1 MFRELRKVYSMA
13 CGECTSLEKP
23 QGLSIVRFTLT
34 QTSLRSATL
43 LMGEGPWVRAA
54 FGSFLLTCNSQIGRI
69 GTG

>member
-13 CGECTSLEKP
+13 CGKCTPLEKTE
-23 QGLSIVRFTLT
+23 GLSIVRLTLAP
-34 QTSLRSATL
+34 TSLRSATL

-54 FGSFLLTCNSQIGRI
+54 FSSFLLTCNSRIWRI